1 MGLNQSRVLTGPEA
15 AHWLVRN
22 LSESL
27 SAMALSNPSYLEHQT
42 RVSETS
48 MWLTRPWGMFV
59 TEFSPEAVLATNN
72 YYVRI
77 IREAIVWQNNN
88 WRILRDKYLNQH
100 RLMAQYGVH
109 ESPEFRFMFK
119 PRRTRSGMRAPL
131 VWSHHYHA
139 LWESNFDCLMSP
151 IVQNVVLGNEPGGE
165 TKPWRN

>member
-1 MGLNQSRVLTGPEA
+1 MGPNRGTAITGSEA

-27 SAMALSNPSYLEHQT
+27 DAMASASPDYVEHQT

-48 MWLTRPWGMFV
+48 MWLSRPWHQFIEQF
-59 TEFSPEAVLATNN
+59 TPEAGLATNN
-72 YYVRI
+72 YYVQI
-77 IREAIVWQNNN
+77 IRETIIWQNIN
-88 WRILRDKYLNQH
+88 WRALRDKYLNEYQ
-100 RLMAQYGVH
+100 LLSQYGVNA
-109 ESPEFRFMFK
+109 SPEFRFMFK